1 MEALLGPPFS
11 SSGGD
16 NSPDKC
22 KMYRGRV
29 TLLYKPATGEVD
41 IQMEKSAPET
51 ARNESQTVEEPEVIE
66 EIIVEEL
73 SIDGVCG
80 VY

>member
-1 MEALLGPPFS
+1 MKKQQE
-11 SSGGD
+11 
-16 NSPDKC
+16 
-22 KMYRGRV
+22 
-29 TLLYKPATGEVD
+29 
-41 IQMEKSAPET
+41 SAET
-51 ARNESQTVEEPEVIE
+51 TKNESKTGQEEPQVIE

>member
-1 MEALLGPPFS
+1 M
-11 SSGGD
+11 
-16 NSPDKC
+16 DKE
-22 KMYRGRV
+22 
-29 TLLYKPATGEVD
+29 TTATT
-41 IQMEKSAPET
+41 K
-51 ARNESQTVEEPEVIE
+51 NESQTVEEPEVIE